1 MQIYRID
8 HVAQVTSDLDAQVG
22 LLEGLFGFRRVRAWD
37 NPGEGVRGARLEIP
51 GSGGQAW
58 EVVAPAGGGSAL
70 QTWLDE
76 HNGRPGLHHVGAEV
90 PDLNAVR
97 AELESRGIKASDGP
111 GGRWLEASLSPP
123 EKGPGVLFRLRGPG
137 SLDMCGD
144 TGGVDDNVVEPSAPE
159 GPSLGIV
166 ALDHI
171 CQAFPDRD
179 ELARWYHDLAGF
191 VQVWRTPDD
200 EHPDMADLVL
210 NIPGSSMCWEVI
222 MPRGEDSFIER
233 FWERNGAA
241 AHHVTFQVA
250 DWDAA
255 LAACEHHGTPTFD
268 EEDGV
273 TDGAA
278 WKHTFIHPKHTGGV
292 LVQLFWEERP
302 GVWVRSDKIPPTS
315 APSTSAPSTSAS

>member
-1 MQIYRID
+1 VQIYRID
-8 HVAQVTSDLDAQVG
+8 HVAQVAPDLDAQVG
-22 LLEGLFGFRRVRAWD
+22 RLEGLFGFRRVRSWD
-37 NPGEGVRGARLEIP
+37 DPGEGVRGTRLEIP
-51 GSGGQAW
+51 GSRGQAW
-58 EVVAPAGGGSAL
+58 EVVAPSGEGSSL

-76 HNGRPGLHHVGAEV
+76 HGGRPGLHHVGAEV
-90 PDLNAVR
+90 PDLEAVQ
-97 AELESRGIKASDGP
+97 AELEVRGIKATDGAR
-111 GGRWLEASLSPP
+111 GRWLEASLSPP
-123 EKGPGVLFRLRGPG
+123 EHGPGVLWRLRGPG

-144 TGGVDDNVVEPSAPE
+144 SSASVAETGSPD

-171 CQAFPDRD
+171 CQAFHDRD

-191 VQVWRTPDD
+191 VQVWRTADD

-210 NIPGSSMCWEVI
+210 NIPGSAICWEVI
-222 MPRGEDSFIER
+222 MPRGEDSFIDR
-233 FWERNGAA
+233 FLAKGGPG
-241 AHHVTFQVA
+241 AHHVTFEVD
-250 DWDAA
+250 DWDKA

-268 EEDGV
+268 DEEGV

-302 GVWVRSDKIPPTS
+302 GVWVRSDKVPPRWI
-315 APSTSAPSTSAS
+315 

>member
-8 HVAQVTSDLDAQVG
+8 HVAQVAKDLDAQVG
-22 LLEGLFGFRRVRAWD
+22 LLEGLFGFRRVRTWD
-37 NPGEGVRGARLEIP
+37 NPAEGARGARLAIP
-51 GSGGQAW
+51 GSHGQAW
-58 EVVAPAGGGSAL
+58 EVIAPSGDGSSL
-70 QTWLDE
+70 QTWLDD
-76 HNGRPGLHHVGAEV
+76 HGGRPGLHHVGAEV
-90 PDLNAVR
+90 PDLEAVR
-97 AELESRGIKASDGP
+97 AELQSRGIKPADGP
-111 GGRWLEASLSPP
+111 GGRLLEASLSPP
-123 EKGPGVLFRLRGPG
+123 EHGPGVLFRLRGPG

-144 TGGVDDNVVEPSAPE
+144 TADASTDVTEPE

-171 CQAFPDRD
+171 CQAFHDRD

-210 NIPGSSMCWEVI
+210 NIPGSAICWEVI
-222 MPRGEDSFIER
+222 TSRGEESFIDR
-233 FWERNGAA
+233 YLERNGPG
-241 AHHVTFQVA
+241 AHHVTFEVA

-255 LAACEHHGTPTFD
+255 LAACEHHGIPTFD
-268 EEDGV
+268 DEDGV

-278 WKHTFIHPKHTGGV
+278 WKHTFIHPKHSGGV

-302 GVWVRSDKIPPTS
+302 GVWVRSDKIPPSWT
-315 APSTSAPSTSAS
+315 